1 MGRLRWAFCLERW
14 ALKSPAAVLVFVI
27 AAGAVAV
34 AQIVPVSQEPHHRVV
49 FENASLRVLDVDIPP
64 GTTTL
69 DHRHDHD
76 LLIVSVGAADTRIR
90 TPGSDWGPVRPR
102 RVLGETSVTE
112 YVGQPGVHAI
122 QNVGVDPYR
131 LIAVENAR
139 ERGWSALPPVAPTG
153 AEVLADGRA
162 FRATL
167 VRVRG
172 GDAAVA
178 RVHAVP
184 SVLVLVSGEAVIS
197 RGGHAVA
204 LGPVAR
210 WTVVGAGESFT
221 VASTGAGES
230 QLVAVEVR

>member
-1 MGRLRWAFCLERW
+1 MHRLRWAFCLEPW
-14 ALKSPAAVLVFVI
+14 ALKSPAAALVLVI
-27 AAGAVAV
+27 AAGVVAV
-34 AQIVPVSQEPHHRVV
+34 AQIVPVRQEPHHRLV
-49 FENASLRVLDVDIPP
+49 FENASLRVLDVNIPS

-76 LLIVSVGAADTRIR
+76 LLIVSVGAADTRTR

-139 ERGWSALPPVAPTG
+139 ERGWSALPPVAPAG

-162 FRATL
+162 FRATR

-172 GDAAVA
+172 GDAPAP
-178 RVHAVP
+178 RLHALP
-184 SVLVLVSGEAVIS
+184 SVLILVSGDAVIL

-204 LGPVAR
+204 LGSTAR
-210 WTVVGAGESFT
+210 WTVVGAGEPFT
-221 VASTGAGES
+221 VASKGAGES

>member
-1 MGRLRWAFCLERW
+1 VRRFSVIFAVRL
-14 ALKSPAAVLVFVI
+14 ALFLAASV
-27 AAGAVAV
+27 GVA
-34 AQIVPVSQEPHHRVV
+34 AQIVPVSQEPFHRVV
-49 FENASLRVLDVDIPP
+49 FEDASLRVLDVNIPS

-76 LLIVSVGAADTRIR
+76 LLIVSVGASDTRTR

-102 RVLGETSVTE
+102 RVLGETSVTD

-122 QNVGVDPYR
+122 QNVGADAYR

-139 ERGWSALPPVAPTG
+139 ERGWSALPPVAPAG

-162 FRATL
+162 FRATR
-167 VRVRG
+167 VRVTG
-172 GDAAVA
+172 GETAVA
-178 RVHAVP
+178 GVHALP
-184 SVLVLVSGEAVIS
+184 SVLILVSGDAVIS

-204 LGPVAR
+204 LSPTAR
-210 WTVVGAGESFT
+210 WTVVGAGEPFT
-221 VASTGAGES
+221 VASKGVGES